1 MKLLLISGAVS
12 GEKRYG
18 NLEDI
23 GSYLPPYGLCCLG
36 AVLEKAGHEVMIIDS
51 VRHPLSLLAL
61 AEKVKQFQ
69 PELIGLSVYSIGAN
83 QAIETAKAIKSEFGI
98 PIVAGGPHVMV
109 FPDDLAQCEAID
121 YLVTGEGEYSLLEL
135 VETIES
141 GGNLDDVPGIYFHRD
156 GEVVRNDARPLI
168 DNLDDLPY
176 PAFHLIEGIETY
188 APHQMVYRRKPV
200 VTLITSRGCPFQ
212 CIFCNSVWT
221 HRWRGNSAEYVVGL
235 VERVIK
241 EFGAREVSFHED
253 TFALNKRRVLEICRL
268 MKERGINIPWT
279 ATVNLTTLDR
289 EVIKAMKDAGCWLV
303 SCGIESGSDEVLR
316 FIHKPV
322 DKETVRRVL
331 GWLSDEGI
339 RIRGYFMIGH
349 LIETRE
355 TIRETIDF
363 AKSLPLYS
371 MNISVMY
378 LAPGSQAR
386 EIAHEYGS
394 TNMSLDIGS
403 SYQRGNLGFVPN
415 GLTADY
421 IQEMHRKAIVEFFVR
436 PRQFVRLATAIRGP
450 EDIRRYYRLVRSFVK
465 VARAR
470 S

>member
-36 AVLEKAGHEVMIIDS
+36 AVLEKGGHEVMIIDS
-51 VRHPLSLLAL
+51 VRNPLSLLTL
-61 AEKVKQFQ
+61 AEKVKEFQ
-69 PELIGLSVYSIGAN
+69 PDLIGLSVYSIGAN

-109 FPDDLAQCEAID
+109 FPEDLTQCEAFD
-121 YLVTGEGEYSLLEL
+121 YLVTGEGEHTLLEL
-135 VETIES
+135 ADTLDR
-141 GGNLDDVPGIYFHRD
+141 GGDLAAVKGIFFRKD
-156 GEVVRNDARPLI
+156 GEVVKNEPRPLI
-168 DNLDDLPY
+168 ENLDELPF
-176 PAFHLIEGIETY
+176 PAFHLIEGIESY

-200 VTLITSRGCPFQ
+200 ITLITSRGCPFD

-221 HRWRGNSAEYVVGL
+221 NRWRSNSAEYVVDL
-235 VERVIK
+235 VQHVIK
-241 EFGAREVSFHED
+241 NFHAREVSFHED

-268 MKERGINIPWT
+268 MKERNIGISWT

-303 SCGIESGSDEVLR
+303 SCGIESGNDEVLK
-316 FIHKPV
+316 FIRKPV

-331 GWLSDEGI
+331 GWLDDEGI

-349 LIETRE
+349 LIETKE
-355 TIRETIDF
+355 TIQETIDF

-378 LAPGSQAR
+378 LAPGSYAR
-386 EIAHEYGS
+386 EIAHEYGD

-403 SYQRGNLGFVPN
+403 SYQRGNLGFVPR
-415 GLTADY
+415 GLTKEY
-421 IQEMHRKAIVEFFVR
+421 IQEMHRKAILDFFIR
-436 PRQFVRLATAIRGP
+436 PRQMLRLISAIRGP

-465 VARAR
+465 VARSRA
-470 S
+470 